1 MQFIVAIAYIAKTAT
16 GKKKR
21 DVKNM
26 YEVHSILIPKLS
38 ARIGFCSVS
47 MAANIQLMT
56 KNAAIMNTMH

>member
-1 MQFIVAIAYIAKTAT
+1 M
-16 GKKKR
+16 
-21 DVKNM
+21 
-26 YEVHSILIPKLS
+26 LIPKLS